1 VIASIADVRSGCY
14 DQHHNDEHSPRQA
27 SPTGFAYPS
36 SPYDL
41 RHTAAVEKAYTV
53 SNKTFKE
60 VVMITEKK
68 KVTKDTIIGDVI
80 KNVPGGRAIIEKYF
94 GNGCFTCP
102 GINMESLSFGSMM
115 HNLDPDKIVDEI
127 NKLEG

>member
-1 VIASIADVRSGCY
+1 MTGIIAVMPPAGV
-14 DQHHNDEHSPRQA
+14 
-27 SPTGFAYPS
+27 
-36 SPYDL
+36 PYDL
-41 RHTAAVEKAYTV
+41 GHSDPCEMGYTV
-53 SNKTFKE
+53 PSMIDKE
-60 VVMITEKK
+60 AAMIAEKK

-80 KNVPGGRAIIEKYF
+80 KNVPGGRAVIEKYF

-102 GINMESLSFGSMM
+102 GINMESLSFGAMM